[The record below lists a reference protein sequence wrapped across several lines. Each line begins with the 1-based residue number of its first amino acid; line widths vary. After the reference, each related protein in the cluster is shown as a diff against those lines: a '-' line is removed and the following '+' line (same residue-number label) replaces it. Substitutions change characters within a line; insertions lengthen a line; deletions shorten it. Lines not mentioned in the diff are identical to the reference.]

1 MSIESETDGND
12 GLEPFNGI
20 GTLFMQKCYNN
31 LPFEISESLSR
42 RFKVMN
48 DEGRCIFWAGE
59 RVDCGSKCWRGM
71 QRRFTF
77 CIYSTEGDLVLTVD
91 RQRLQ
96 TCSNWGC
103 PSGTEKKFNSDMTN
117 AAIMSMLNTYVYH
130 FNGFIIGRLKNT
142 SSAFRPQYE
151 VEDENSY
158 NILNIRSHN
167 CGTICPIF
175 SFCNSNFRLYDRHR
189 NYLGEI
195 RKSVTLVDSRHR
207 NRRCVGATFPTH
219 LSPSMKCLILSAMF
233 ELKVTYFERRLST
246 VEVLWVFVIGILLA
260 TTLLLLFMVTTFIER
275 Q

>member
-1 MSIESETDGND
+1 MSIESETDGLGDAEEIRKDKSSYILTMTD

-20 GTLFMQKCYNN
+20 GTLFMQKYYHNF
-31 LPFEISESLSR
+31 PFEISERLSR
-42 RFKVMN
+42 RFKIMN

-71 QRRFTF
+71 ERRFTF

-96 TCSNWGC
+96 ICSSWGC
-103 PSGTEKKFNSDMTN
+103 PSGTEKKFSSDMTN

-142 SSAFRPQYE
+142 SSAFRPQY
-151 VEDENSY
+151 
-158 NILNIRSHN
+158 
-167 CGTICPIF
+167 
-175 SFCNSNFRLYDRHR
+175 R

-195 RKSVTLVDSRHR
+195 RKSVTLVDSRNR
-207 NRRCVGATFPTH
+207 NRRCVGATFPDH

-233 ELKVTYFERRLST
+233 ELRVTYFERRLST

-260 TTLLLLFMVTTFIER
+260 TTLLLLFMVATFIEI